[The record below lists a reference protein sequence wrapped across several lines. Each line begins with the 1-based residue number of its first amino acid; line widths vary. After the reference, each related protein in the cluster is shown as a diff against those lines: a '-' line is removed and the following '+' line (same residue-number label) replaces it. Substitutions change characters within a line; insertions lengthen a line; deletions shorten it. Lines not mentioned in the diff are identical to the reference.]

1 MLFSFAFYFSAVF
14 SFSFLLGKCR
24 KIIILVRPIGLLG
37 SDWCLAVGLRALGLV
52 ADALTLG
59 FALLRRL
66 IADFRIRVDLLVEVP
81 LVRVQCRRFSRLSL
95 LFLDAGA
102 LARALARAL
111 EIALALARALARAL
125 EITLALARALA
136 CALEIALLRRLVAG
150 LRILVDLLVGV
161 PLFRVRFRRFFRLI
175 LLRRWLMVVL
185 VWSLP
190 SLLGERALLLSP
202 AFLAMPG
209 ECVSGFGLSL

>member
-1 MLFSFAFYFSAVF
+1 M
-14 SFSFLLGKCR
+14 
-24 KIIILVRPIGLLG
+24 GL
-37 SDWCLAVGLRALGLV
+37 D
-52 ADALTLG
+52 ADALALG

-81 LVRVQCRRFSRLSL
+81 LVRVQCRRFSRLSLLFLDAGALAPALGIALFRRLFANLRFRAGLLAGVPLIRVGVRRFSRLSL

-150 LRILVDLLVGV
+150 LRISVDLLVGV

-209 ECVSGFGLSL
+209 E

>member
-66 IADFRIRVDLLVEVP
+66 IADFRIRVGLFAGVP
-81 LVRVQCRRFSRLSL
+81 LIRVWVRRFSRLSL
-95 LFLDAGA
+95 LFLDARA
-102 LARALARAL
+102 LARALTRARDRARAL

-125 EITLALARALA
+125 EI
-136 CALEIALLRRLVAG
+136 ALLRRLVAD
-150 LRILVDLLVGV
+150 LRIWVDLLVGV
-161 PLFRVRFRRFFRLI
+161 PLFRVRFRRFIRLI
-175 LLRRWLMVVL
+175 LFLLRWLMAVR

-209 ECVSGFGLSL
+209 E

>member
-1 MLFSFAFYFSAVF
+1 M
-14 SFSFLLGKCR
+14 
-24 KIIILVRPIGLLG
+24 GL
-37 SDWCLAVGLRALGLV
+37 D
-52 ADALTLG
+52 ADALALG

-66 IADFRIRVDLLVEVP
+66 IADFRIRVGLLVEVP

-150 LRILVDLLVGV
+150 LRISVDLLVGV

-202 AFLAMPG
+202 AVLAMPG
-209 ECVSGFGLSL
+209 E